1 VKISANQTITF
12 DPAAVRL
19 TGNVSNLG
27 HQVAVG
33 GLDVIA
39 YLSPAEMSELGHR
52 FIELAAQAEERER
65 GPLAVA

>member
-19 TGNVSNLG
+19 TGNVSKLG

-39 YLSPAEMSELGHR
+39 YLSAAEMGELGRR
-52 FIELAAQAEERER
+52 FIELAAIAAENER
-65 GPLAVA
+65 GSLAVA